1 MIQYNIISSSYFY
14 LTKNYILN
22 TAPTEIEKKIFK
34 GIQNFFQELPPLA
47 SDDYKNGFDD
57 IIAMYGFGGDEYIMI
72 NEEYESIIS
81 AEISERINK
90 LSIVHKKEL
99 IQHYETHYLLEFL
112 NDEGDGYEYNDEDFI
127 EEMLGNFKIWVYD
140 NFSTDDLEEE
150 DDEYVEEYEEFNKS
164 RSEQAVAFIKEV
176 IKELQTKDF
185 SDIKN
190 RRLEI
195 ALIYLSYHPLAP
207 NDEYQ
212 FHIGFKHNDLF
223 FSIDYSSYLI
233 KIEIYNT
240 EDGQFWHSFKDEIT
254 TTGYTELIGF
264 YDEYKPF
271 FLSSLEEKNTN
282 QIAISNELP

>member
-1 MIQYNIISSSYFY
+1 MYTELI
-14 LTKNYILN
+14 
-22 TAPTEIEKKIFK
+22 EIEKIIYRN
-34 GIQNFFQELPPLA
+34 IQRVFYDLPPLA
-47 SDDYKNGFDD
+47 SDDYKNGFND
-57 IIAMYGFGGDEYIMI
+57 IIAMYGSGGEEFILISDEY
-72 NEEYESIIS
+72 EHIIS
-81 AEISERINK
+81 SQITEEINK
-90 LSIVHKKEL
+90 LSILQKKEL
-99 IQHYETHYLLEFL
+99 IHQYETHYLLGFL
-112 NDEGDGYEYNDEDFI
+112 NDDGDSYEYSDEDFI
-127 EEMLGNFKIWVYD
+127 ETMLGNFKRWVND

-150 DDEYVEEYEEFNKS
+150 DDEYIEEYEEFNKS
-164 RSEQAVAFIKEV
+164 RSEKAVAFIKEV

-195 ALIYLSYHPLAP
+195 ALIYLSYHPIAP

-233 KIEIYNT
+233 KIQIYHT

-254 TTGYTELIGF
+254 TSGYTELIGF

-271 FLSSLEEKNTN
+271 FLSNLEEKNNN